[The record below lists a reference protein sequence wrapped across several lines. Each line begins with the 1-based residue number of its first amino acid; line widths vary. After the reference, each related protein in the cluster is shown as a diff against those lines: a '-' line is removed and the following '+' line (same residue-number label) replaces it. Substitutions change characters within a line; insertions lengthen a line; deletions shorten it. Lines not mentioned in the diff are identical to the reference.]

1 MVQTKNFTQMF
12 DIFWRPYTNL
22 FGEIGEETID
32 EVMNEQYCYYYYSG
46 AEAVEKCENED
57 EPFSCYDHEDDNT
70 CLINIYLVKVL
81 LGLYMMLAAVLML
94 NLLVAGSSFLL
105 SCV

>member
-1 MVQTKNFTQMF
+1 MF

-32 EVMNEQYCYYYYSG
+32 EVMNVQYCHYFG
-46 AEAVEKCENED
+46 QTDCED
-57 EPFSCYDHEDDNT
+57 FSCDDYEDGST
-70 CLINIYLVKVL
+70 CVTNIYVVKIL

-94 NLLVAGSSFLL
+94 NLLVAGKF
-105 SCV
+105 